1 MKLHGTAQDRLNF
14 RIYHAAD
21 IHDSYRSDAP
31 LDRAETMALL
41 KYQPAFA
48 GHEVLDLG
56 IGTGRTSRFLAPL
69 ARTYV
74 GTDYSPPM
82 IDYVRSHLPG
92 VTVHL
97 VDMRDLSSFAAD
109 SFDFAL
115 ASCNVIDAVSH
126 DDRLQTLD
134 QVRRVLRPHG
144 LLMFSSHNRRFRDAL
159 SGPRLVRSRNPVTQ
173 LRYVQRYVH
182 RLVNHARVR
191 RLRRECTEYA
201 LLNDVGH
208 EYAALHY
215 YVDRDAQIAQLEHAG
230 FQVCDVFDTT
240 GGVLSDDGD
249 DSGSPSLLYVAE
261 RGR

>member
-1 MKLHGTAQDRLNF
+1 MELHSTAQDRLNF
-14 RIYHAAD
+14 RIYHAAS

-82 IDYVRSHLPG
+82 IEYVRSHLPG

-97 VDMRDLSSFAAD
+97 ADMRDLSSFGAD

-126 DDRLQTLD
+126 EDRLQSLD

-144 LLMFSSHNRRFRDAL
+144 LLMFSSHNRRYRHAL
-159 SGPRLVRSRNPVTQ
+159 SGPRLAWSRNPVTQ
-173 LRYVQRYVH
+173 FRHLQQYVRSM
-182 RLVNHARVR
+182 LNHARVR
-191 RLRRECTEYA
+191 RQRREYADYA
-201 LLNDVGH
+201 LLNDIGH
-208 EYAALHY
+208 DYAALHY
-215 YVDRDAQIAQLEHAG
+215 YVDRDIQVAQLERAG
-230 FQVCDVFDTT
+230 FQVCDVFDTA
-240 GGVLSDDGD
+240 GGVLASDGD